1 MKRFVVVL
9 SFICF
14 GYANAQNTN
23 ITVDAN
29 LNLTCAFEKVIL
41 KNPDHNFETFTKDQ
55 IKRDDINKLVIE
67 SKSPN
72 LLNIKNLSNFFD
84 KIELEVKISNKD
96 VVLIQAFD
104 DEKNYSESAVL
115 TIKTGELVHEIT
127 KNIKLEEKEKILIL
141 RDKIKDLPDQQKKIL
156 MLYYFE
162 ELRLSEIAHIFGLTE
177 GRISQILSQTL
188 LTLKAQFKT

>member
-23 ITVDAN
+23 ITIDRN

-67 SKSPN
+67 TKSPN
-72 LLNIKNLSNFFD
+72 LLKIKNLSNFID
-84 KIELEVKISNKD
+84 KIELDVKISNKD

-127 KNIKLEEKEKILIL
+127 KNIKLEEKEK
-141 RDKIKDLPDQQKKIL
+141 D
-156 MLYYFE
+156 
-162 ELRLSEIAHIFGLTE
+162 
-177 GRISQILSQTL
+177 ISFYSCKNINQNT
-188 LTLKAQFKT
+188 